1 MPPSSNQ
8 NKTDLSRDLD
18 HNGLVDAA
26 DDRSRDLDRDGVID
40 TADRSQKDLNHDN
53 LIDGTDQQLQAK
65 NNVGTD
71 LGWTKNQGSWT
82 PAEPAKVQQQS
93 QGHKTR

>member
-1 MPPSSNQ
+1 MPPSS
-8 NKTDLSRDLD
+8 KPTKPDLTRDLD
-18 HNGLVDAA
+18 HNGLVDAL

-40 TADRSQKDLNHDN
+40 TGDRPQKDLNHDN
-53 LIDGTDQQLQAK
+53 LIDGTDQQQQAK

-82 PAEPAKVQQQS
+82 PLEAAKTQQQS
-93 QGHKTR
+93 QSHKTR